1 MIGFAGTMAPDGHDL
16 VGLCRLMAAENVQN
30 VGTEWDVH
38 NVQKVQKLNWN
49 CRLYWDGF
57 WMLKRIPEWLLIGWF
72 MNAGMFFG
80 WILNAQNDKTNL
92 LQNDAW
98 TLGQWTPRVI
108 MLGQWIIC
116 RSSIIPECLH
126 ENWQRKRNIYTSL
139 IHFVHRDIES
149 SMQKEKSNLR
159 H

>member
-98 TLGQWTPRVI
+98 TLGQWTPRVM
-108 MLGQWIIC
+108 MLGQWIIVQVFDNS
-116 RSSIIPECLH
+116 RMFAWKLAKKAKHIYIIDSLCASRHRVLYAK
-126 ENWQRKRNIYTSL
+126 RK
-139 IHFVHRDIES
+139 
-149 SMQKEKSNLR
+149 K
-159 H
+159 